1 MKNFA
6 FCAVIAAHLIS
17 CNQSTEQASDSENIS
32 MPMPLEL
39 ASPMYR
45 DVAKKCLMDL
55 TEKNVDAF
63 IEKFSDNAVYRFNN
77 LDSLSG
83 KELIRA
89 YWEDRM
95 TNVIERL
102 EINDDVWLPIKVNQ
116 SENVRTGD
124 WVLNWSRVKAT
135 YANGKSM
142 TQLVHT
148 VYHFDTEGKIDQVT
162 QFVDQAPI
170 MSALSENY

>member
-1 MKNFA
+1 MKNLA
-6 FCAVIAAHLIS
+6 ICAAIAAFLIS
-17 CNQSTEQASDSENIS
+17 CSQSPEQATSEKIT
-32 MPMPLEL
+32 MPLEL
-39 ASPMYR
+39 AGPLYR
-45 DVAKKCLMDL
+45 NIAKEGLMQL
-55 TEKNVDAF
+55 TEKNVDGF

-83 KELIRA
+83 KESIKT
-89 YWEDRM
+89 YWENRM
-95 TNVIERL
+95 ANVIDRL
-102 EINDDVWLPIKVNQ
+102 EISDDVWLPLKINQ

-135 YANGKSM
+135 YTTGKSM

-148 VYHFDTEGKIDQVT
+148 VYHFDTDGKIDLVT

-170 MSALSENY
+170 MSAIRED